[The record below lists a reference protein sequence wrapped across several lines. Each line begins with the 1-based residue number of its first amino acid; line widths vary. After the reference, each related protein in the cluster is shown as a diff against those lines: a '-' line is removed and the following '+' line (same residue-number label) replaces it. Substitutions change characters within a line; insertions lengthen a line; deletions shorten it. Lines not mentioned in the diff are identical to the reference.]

1 MHVLEIQSTVPEA
14 LSSLEVQGADGSAHV
29 LRDFWA
35 GQPCLLVFLRHFGC
49 IGCSENV
56 RELAPRL
63 PELKRLGVRTV
74 FIGCGAPFFIPPFQE
89 RHNLLHAPVELF
101 SDISLETYRAAGLAY
116 GLWEGFRPRS
126 FVEMGRAF
134 TQGNVQRASEG
145 DLRQHAG
152 AVLIDQGGC
161 VRFYHRNQS
170 VGDHAPLATIMQVA
184 LSLWATSHPEVS

>member
-14 LSSLEVQGADGSAHV
+14 LSSLEVQRADGSAHV

-89 RHNLLHAPVELF
+89 RHNLLHAPVSFFDVTPIGRIGER
-101 SDISLETYRAAGLAY
+101 TAA
-116 GLWEGFRPRS
+116 
-126 FVEMGRAF
+126 
-134 TQGNVQRASEG
+134 N
-145 DLRQHAG
+145 
-152 AVLIDQGGC
+152 VLIPC
-161 VRFYHRNQS
+161 VLTTRLLRDSQS
-170 VGDHAPLATIMQVA
+170 L
-184 LSLWATSHPEVS
+184 LWRYLQP